1 MAERRPAKRE
11 FVVDT
16 NVLAYY
22 TLGTTPFC
30 EEISEL
36 LSKPVE
42 LIAPDS
48 WRAELLNVVWQ
59 AARAGAIQV
68 GHGLELLEEVEK
80 LLDRSVPVRSI
91 WREALVC
98 AQEHDI
104 STHDTL
110 FIVLAEREQLDLLT
124 YDRRLLAAF
133 PHTARSPGRMLSE

>member
-1 MAERRPAKRE
+1 MAERRPARRE

-22 TLGTTPFC
+22 ALGTTPFC

-48 WRAELLNVVWQ
+48 WRVELLNVVWQ
-59 AARAGAIQV
+59 ASRSGAIQV
-68 GHGLELLEEVEK
+68 GHGLALLEGVEK

-98 AQEHDI
+98 AQEHDL

-110 FIVLAEREQLDLLT
+110 FIVLAEREQSDLLT
-124 YDRRLLAAF
+124 YDQRLLAGF
-133 PHTARSPGRMLSE
+133 PRVARSPGRVLSE